1 MGKKETVAD
10 FATKRLLATVSGM
23 KIYSDSI
30 YVITGKMDESA
41 PSGFQERGISK
52 VPFPGNKNVVYCP
65 WDKNLN
71 TFDTGF
77 YINSKCYQGMTRNEA
92 EDEMNMRIKNIE
104 APFAES
110 TNADLSASNTDFWE
124 VKGVDCYDGRLF
136 YTNDI
141 RDLFDLY
148 IALQVRALTPKEED
162 GNPEFQNSYYIVEDK
177 TTAVDV
183 RKQRQLDKTEIIY
196 KFMSMLNGNPQERQ
210 KLYDLL
216 LYLDI
221 IHTVE
226 IDPSMVQY
234 IFTNWIEQK
243 STNIDN
249 YKSAQSRFLAKD
261 ESLAGPQIIMFHRMI
276 KEMMYAGIVKIST
289 TGVTF
294 NNDVIGSDA
303 ISAAIAVVENKD
315 LVERKAQLLEAYN
328 AMKKKHDKIDAG
340 NYIKG

>member
-1 MGKKETVAD
+1 MGKDKKEVASE
-10 FATKRLLATVSGM
+10 KRLLATVSGM

-41 PSGFQERGISK
+41 PSGFQERGIAK
-52 VPFPGNKNVVYCP
+52 VPFPGNASVVSCS
-65 WDKNLN
+65 WDSRLN

-77 YINSKCYQGMTRNEA
+77 YVNSRCYNGMSREDA
-92 EDEMNMRIKNIE
+92 EKEMNMRIKNIE
-104 APFAES
+104 VPYASS
-110 TNADLSASNTDFWE
+110 TNADLSAGNKDFWE
-124 VKGVDCYDGRLF
+124 VLQVKCYDGRLF
-136 YTNDI
+136 YSNDI

-148 IALQVRALTPKEED
+148 IALQCKALTPKEED
-162 GNPEFQNSYYIVEDK
+162 GNPDFSNSYYLVEDK

-196 KFMSMLNGNPQERQ
+196 KFMSMLNGDSKTKQN
-210 KLYDLL
+210 LYDLL

-243 STNIDN
+243 TTNIDD
-249 YKSAQSRFLAKD
+249 YKNAQSRFLTGVD
-261 ESLAGPQIIMFHRMI
+261 SDNGPQIIMFHRMI
-276 KEMMYAGIVKIST
+276 KEMMYAGVVKISPS
-289 TGVTF
+289 GVTF
-294 NNDVIGSDA
+294 NNDTIGSDA
-303 ISAAIAVVENKD
+303 ISAAIAVVENKN

-328 AMKKKHDKIDAG
+328 AMKGKHEKID
-340 NYIKG
+340 KGEYKKG